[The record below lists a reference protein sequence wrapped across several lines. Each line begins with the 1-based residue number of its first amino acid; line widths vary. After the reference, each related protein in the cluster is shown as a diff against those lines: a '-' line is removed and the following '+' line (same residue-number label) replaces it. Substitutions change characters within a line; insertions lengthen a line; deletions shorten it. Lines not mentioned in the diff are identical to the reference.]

1 MHYTIQVGG
10 CCCCSWNK
18 FPLDGREF
26 AQWDWKSSRSSRAAI
41 EKDKKL
47 WVAFAWR
54 YYISVS
60 PLRNLQQTSGTAVG
74 RAFKLITIVAR
85 SEWLEQLFSSNRAH
99 RQKIWMWTEPSGPIQ
114 SVPQHLVPFVPLIE
128 RNLPHFP
135 QIQMTCPLSHQ
146 LYCTR
151 TVCPIEQEIKLE
163 SSVVEFIRPKTVG
176 PCCRNESNKT
186 QRVFYFQIGFALFAP
201 FMYYE
206 QRGLS
211 ICKWGAPVVKRYTH
225 TGNGPSSR
233 RGWRA
238 VSKARGMVIIV
249 KCDSEWHRHAG
260 PPPRSN
266 PPSLSPPPS
275 LQMRGWS

>member
-1 MHYTIQVGG
+1 MNGAFGTDSI
-10 CCCCSWNK
+10 S
-18 FPLDGREF
+18 P
-26 AQWDWKSSRSSRAAI
+26 AA
-41 EKDKKL
+41 
-47 WVAFAWR
+47 
-54 YYISVS
+54 SS
-60 PLRNLQQTSGTAVG
+60 PLRSVNRKKPTPL
-74 RAFKLITIVAR
+74 
-85 SEWLEQLFSSNRAH
+85 SSN
-99 RQKIWMWTEPSGPIQ
+99 S
-114 SVPQHLVPFVPLIE
+114 
-128 RNLPHFP
+128 ND
-135 QIQMTCPLSHQ
+135 LSAQ
-146 LYCTR
+146 PPTLLYTRR

-211 ICKWGAPVVKRYTH
+211 ICKWAAPVVKRYTH
-225 TGNGPSSR
+225 TGNGPSFR

>member
-1 MHYTIQVGG
+1 
-10 CCCCSWNK
+10 
-18 FPLDGREF
+18 
-26 AQWDWKSSRSSRAAI
+26 
-41 EKDKKL
+41 
-47 WVAFAWR
+47 
-54 YYISVS
+54 
-60 PLRNLQQTSGTAVG
+60 
-74 RAFKLITIVAR
+74 
-85 SEWLEQLFSSNRAH
+85 
-99 RQKIWMWTEPSGPIQ
+99 MWTEPSGPIQ

-211 ICKWGAPVVKRYTH
+211 ICKWAAPVVKRYTH